1 MQTLHQVC
9 TLGNVGDVRKTVNG
23 NAMNQRKIH
32 KNYEENAKF
41 VEIIGDS
48 MIKLTNGW
56 EIAKTKKK
64 NKKISPSCFIFVRTF
79 PGAKTHCMDHYITSP
94 NGFN

>member
-32 KNYEENAKF
+32 KSHEENAKF

-56 EIAKTKKK
+56 EIAKKKK
-64 NKKISPSCFIFVRTF
+64 
-79 PGAKTHCMDHYITSP
+79 
-94 NGFN
+94 